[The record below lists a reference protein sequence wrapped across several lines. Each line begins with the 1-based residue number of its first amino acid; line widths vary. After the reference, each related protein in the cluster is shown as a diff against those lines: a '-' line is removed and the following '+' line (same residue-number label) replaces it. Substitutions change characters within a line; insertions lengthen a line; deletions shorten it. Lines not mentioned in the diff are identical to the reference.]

1 LEWQKWGNSNDGIT
15 FEMQLM
21 NFLNLTKMKKLVLF
35 LTIMFM
41 TMSYSQEIK
50 QIPLINVNGEG
61 KVKVAPDQVC
71 ISASVETKGNN
82 AKDVKKQNDEKMD
95 AVLKFIKKM
104 NIPTADFKTKQV
116 ALNPQYDYEK
126 KKTSY
131 NATQTVEIIVKDLT
145 KYDELMEGLVQQG
158 INRIDK
164 VSFESS
170 KLVQYQS
177 EARKLAMKDAKV
189 KAEEYVSVLGQKVG
203 KAFTISDNSQV
214 YHPQPMYAAMR
225 MKESADAMG
234 ASNETLAIGE
244 IEITANV
251 SVSFVLD

>member
-1 LEWQKWGNSNDGIT
+1 
-15 FEMQLM
+15 
-21 NFLNLTKMKKLVLF
+21 MKKLVLF

-41 TMSYSQEIK
+41 TMSYGQEIK

-71 ISASVETKGNN
+71 ISATVETKGNN

-104 NIPTADFKTKQV
+104 NVPTADFKTKQV
-116 ALNPQYDYEK
+116 SLNPQYDYEK

-131 NATQTVEIIVKDLT
+131 NAVQTVEIVVKDLS

-158 INRIDK
+158 INRIDR

-170 KLVQYQS
+170 KLAQYQS

-225 MKESADAMG
+225 MKEADSMG

-251 SVSFVLD
+251 SVSFVLE

>member
-1 LEWQKWGNSNDGIT
+1 
-15 FEMQLM
+15 
-21 NFLNLTKMKKLVLF
+21 MKKLVLF
-35 LTIMFM
+35 LTIMFV
-41 TMSYSQEIK
+41 TMSYGQEIK

-71 ISASVETKGNN
+71 ISATVETKGNN
-82 AKDVKKQNDEKMD
+82 AKDVKKQNDEKID

-131 NATQTVEIIVKDLT
+131 NATQTVEIVVKDLT

-158 INRIDK
+158 INRIDR

-170 KLVQYQS
+170 KLAQYQS

-214 YHPQPMYAAMR
+214 YHPQPVYAAMR
-225 MKESADAMG
+225 MKEADSMG

>member
-1 LEWQKWGNSNDGIT
+1 
-15 FEMQLM
+15 
-21 NFLNLTKMKKLVLF
+21 MKKLVLF

-41 TMSYSQEIK
+41 TMSYGQEIK
-50 QIPLINVNGEG
+50 QVPLINVNGEG

-104 NIPTADFKTKQV
+104 NIPTADFKTKQG

-131 NATQTVEIIVKDLT
+131 NAVQTVEIIVKDLS

-158 INRIDK
+158 VNRIDR

-170 KLVQYQS
+170 KLAQYQS

-203 KAFTISDNSQV
+203 KAFTISDNSQI
-214 YHPQPMYAAMR
+214 YTPRPMYAAMKS
-225 MKESADAMG
+225 MEMDAAG

>member
-1 LEWQKWGNSNDGIT
+1 
-15 FEMQLM
+15 
-21 NFLNLTKMKKLVLF
+21 MKKLVLF

-41 TMSYSQEIK
+41 TMSYGQETK
-50 QIPLINVNGEG
+50 QIPQINVNGEG
-61 KVKVAPDQVC
+61 KVKIAPDQVL
-71 ISASVETKGNN
+71 ISATVETKGNN

-104 NIPTADFKTKQV
+104 NIPTADFRTKQV

-131 NATQTVEIIVKDLT
+131 NAVQTVEILLKDLS

-170 KLVQYQS
+170 KLAQYQS
-177 EARKLAMKDAKV
+177 EARKIAMKDAKA
-189 KAEEYVSVLGQKVG
+189 KAEDYVSVLGQKVG
-203 KAFTISDNSQV
+203 KAFVISDNSQI

-225 MKESADAMG
+225 MKESADTT
-234 ASNETLAIGE
+234 ASNETMAIGE

-251 SVSFVLD
+251 SVSFILD

>member
-1 LEWQKWGNSNDGIT
+1 
-15 FEMQLM
+15 
-21 NFLNLTKMKKLVLF
+21 MKKLVLF

-41 TMSYSQEIK
+41 TMSYGQEIK

-71 ISASVETKGNN
+71 ISASVETNGNN

-131 NATQTVEIIVKDLT
+131 NATQTVEIVVKDLT

-158 INRIDK
+158 INRIDR

-170 KLVQYQS
+170 KLAQYES

-214 YHPQPMYAAMR
+214 YRPQPMYAAMR
-225 MKESADAMG
+225 MKEADAMGG

-251 SVSFVLD
+251 SVSFMLD

>member
-1 LEWQKWGNSNDGIT
+1 
-15 FEMQLM
+15 
-21 NFLNLTKMKKLVLF
+21 MKKLVLF

-41 TMSYSQEIK
+41 TMSYGQEIK
-50 QIPLINVNGEG
+50 QVPLINVNGEG

-131 NATQTVEIIVKDLT
+131 NATQTVEIIVKDLS

-158 INRIDK
+158 INRIDR

-170 KLVQYQS
+170 KLAQYQS

-214 YHPQPMYAAMR
+214 YHPQPMYASMR
-225 MKESADAMG
+225 MKESADSMG

>member
-1 LEWQKWGNSNDGIT
+1 
-15 FEMQLM
+15 
-21 NFLNLTKMKKLVLF
+21 
-35 LTIMFM
+35 MFM
-41 TMSYSQEIK
+41 TMSYGQEIK
-50 QIPLINVNGEG
+50 QVPLINVNGEG

-82 AKDVKKQNDEKMD
+82 AKDVKKQNDEKVD

-131 NATQTVEIIVKDLT
+131 NATQTVEIVVKDLA

-158 INRIDK
+158 INRIDR

-170 KLVQYQS
+170 KLAQYES
-177 EARKLAMKDAKV
+177 EARKLAMKDAKT

-214 YHPQPMYAAMR
+214 YRPQPMYAAMR
-225 MKESADAMG
+225 MKEADAMGG
-234 ASNETLAIGE
+234 ASNETLAVGE

>member
-1 LEWQKWGNSNDGIT
+1 
-15 FEMQLM
+15 
-21 NFLNLTKMKKLVLF
+21 MKKLVLF

-41 TMSYSQEIK
+41 TMSYGQEIK

-131 NATQTVEIIVKDLT
+131 NATQTVEIVVKDLS

-158 INRIDK
+158 INRIDR

-170 KLVQYQS
+170 KLAQYQS

-225 MKESADAMG
+225 MKEADSMGG